1 MIFDFA
7 PPAPGAPKLE
17 AASEDSIR
25 VLYAA
30 PPGSSHLSFFIRE
43 VSEEAEWQD
52 VSEDRGSVRCQ
63 MRMSLLQALTPRR
76 ATR

>member
-30 PPGSSHLSFFIRE
+30 PPGSSFLTIFIRE
-43 VSEEAEWQD
+43 VSEGAEWQD
-52 VSEDRGSVRCQ
+52 VSDDEVRTMQ
-63 MRMSLLQALTPRR
+63 MRRKRCYRP
-76 ATR
+76 